1 MTLLDMENKESIL
14 AALNDLVPDDKPPAI
29 LDEYLREIAKH
40 GLTFIPWI
48 HIKPLILLK
57 FNHIMDEFI
66 DDVDENLHQNVLR
79 STDVNDLRERVYKIL
94 SQFEGTPFTIQRICE
109 LLSDP
114 RKHYS
119 RPDKFLRGFEKVCL
133 VVSTVDAYGNKIH
146 NVEPRLSGTIERC
159 TSFVL
164 NGTSG
169 EIGPNEDSP
178 GGSKRS
184 EDGEEEDNEDLTS
197 PRRPCINFYRRP
209 TSKLVEGLH
218 KSFGGDSL
226 IGAYSPGIPGKHTLQ
241 RPFLSGRGSSAIPFS
256 TIFEDAEISCAAATT
271 EDDDGGNNDD
281 DRGEGEL
288 KQEKS
293 ESDGPI
299 SEEAKAPS
307 ASESTQQQR
316 PLTGLQKLFLENEED
331 DRDMLISPVPSI
343 EQMLRPMGQ
352 LEAFVNTISMVTA
365 NPTSSISHSAT
376 GISESSLPKEPPPSP
391 SSEEDEATSESEVK
405 EVEIPIT
412 EIKPPKNEE
421 SECKEEQRRDAEEGE
436 TSLNIETEKD
446 TAKISP
452 SSSVIRQASLKRRD
466 SDIPSEDNVVVSL
479 SSPAKRI
486 RLDTEQEFTDI
497 GFSESTLTPMD
508 YGENENPQGIST
520 EQYVSREE
528 NLTETEFSNDYIQS
542 STSSKEERKR
552 DQEAETFS
560 TTSLEP
566 RDEQERPYATVD
578 SDTGEKELLK

>member
-14 AALNDLVPDDKPPAI
+14 AALNDLEPDGKPPAI

-57 FNHIMDEFI
+57 FNYIMDEYI
-66 DDVDENLHQNVLR
+66 EDVDGNMNQNVLR
-79 STDVNDLRERVYKIL
+79 PTDINDLRERVYRIL
-94 SQFEGTPFTIQRICE
+94 CQFEGTPFTIQRICE

-159 TSFVL
+159 MPFVL

-169 EIGPNEDSP
+169 ESGLNEDSP
-178 GGSKRS
+178 GRSKRS
-184 EDGEEEDNEDLTS
+184 EDGEEEDNEDITS

-209 TSKLVEGLH
+209 TSKLVDGLQ

-241 RPFLSGRGSSAIPFS
+241 RPFLSGRGSSAIPFN
-256 TIFEDAEISCAAATT
+256 TIFEDSEASGAGAA
-271 EDDDGGNNDD
+271 EDDDGNSSSSDD
-281 DRGEGEL
+281 GGEEM

-293 ESDGPI
+293 ECEGSISDEG
-299 SEEAKAPS
+299 KALS
-307 ASESTQQQR
+307 TSESTQRQR
-316 PLTGLQKLFLENEED
+316 PLTGIQKLFMENEED
-331 DRDMLISPVPSI
+331 DHDMVISPVPSI

-365 NPTSSISHSAT
+365 SPTSSSLSHSTT
-376 GISESSLPKEPPPSP
+376 GTSDSPLLKEPPPSP
-391 SSEEDEATSESEVK
+391 SSDDSESTSESEEK

-412 EIKPPKNEE
+412 EIKSPKEDE
-421 SECKEEQRRDAEEGE
+421 SESKEEQKGHAEEGE
-436 TSLNIETEKD
+436 TPLKTELEKD
-446 TAKISP
+446 VATISV
-452 SSSVIRQASLKRRD
+452 SLTVIRQPSLKRLD
-466 SDIPSEDNVVVSL
+466 SDVPADDNAVASL
-479 SSPAKRI
+479 ASPAKRM
-486 RLDTEQEFTDI
+486 RFDSEQEFTDI
-497 GFSESTLTPMD
+497 EFSETTPVAMD
-508 YGENENPQGIST
+508 YD
-520 EQYVSREE
+520 EE
-528 NLTETEFSNDYIQS
+528 
-542 STSSKEERKR
+542 SSKEDSPEQSNFKEDESNEVQFSSNNSQCCNTLEEEQI
-552 DQEAETFS
+552 DQEYEASS
-560 TTSLEP
+560 TVSTESQ
-566 RDEQERPYATVD
+566 DEQEQPHTTVD
-578 SDTGEKELLK
+578 SDTGEKERLK

>member
-1 MTLLDMENKESIL
+1 MFS
-14 AALNDLVPDDKPPAI
+14 
-29 LDEYLREIAKH
+29 
-40 GLTFIPWI
+40 IPWI

-66 DDVDENLHQNVLR
+66 DDVDENMHQNVLR
-79 STDVNDLRERVYKIL
+79 STDINDLRERVYKIL

-169 EIGPNEDSP
+169 ESGPNEDSS
-178 GGSKRS
+178 GRSKRS

-209 TSKLVEGLH
+209 TSKLVDGLH

-256 TIFEDAEISCAAATT
+256 TIFEDAETSCTATT
-271 EDDDGGNNDD
+271 TGATKDDDSSNSGD
-281 DRGEGEL
+281 DREEEM

-293 ESDGPI
+293 ECDGPI
-299 SEEAKAPS
+299 SEEGKVPS
-307 ASESTQQQR
+307 TSESAQQQR
-316 PLTGLQKLFLENEED
+316 PLTGIQKLFMENEED

-365 NPTSSISHSAT
+365 NPTSSLSHST
-376 GISESSLPKEPPPSP
+376 TSISESPLPKEPPPSP
-391 SSEEDEATSESEVK
+391 SSEDDEATSESEAK
-405 EVEIPIT
+405 EVEIPTT
-412 EIKPPKNEE
+412 EIKLLKNEE
-421 SECKEEQRRDAEEGE
+421 SECKEKQKREAEEEE
-436 TSLNIETEKD
+436 TSLNTETEKD
-446 TAKISP
+446 TARISP
-452 SSSVIRQASLKRRD
+452 SSSVIRQPSLKRRD
-466 SDIPSEDNVVVSL
+466 SDAPSEDKVVVSL
-479 SSPAKRI
+479 ASPAKRI
-486 RLDTEQEFTDI
+486 RLGSEQEFTDI
-497 GFSESTLTPMD
+497 GFSESTLIPMD
-508 YGENENPQGIST
+508 YGENENMQGVST
-520 EQYVSREE
+520 EQYACIEE
-528 NLTETEFSNDYIQS
+528 NSNESRFSSDYPQS
-542 STSSKEERKR
+542 STASKEEGKV
-552 DQEAETFS
+552 DQEAEAS
-560 TTSLEP
+560 ITTLLES
-566 RDEQERPYATVD
+566 RDEQEHPYATVD